1 MKSQSVLKIS
11 RTWSF
16 NSKVSKV
23 FDNHVR
29 QSIPLYNEFHKQ
41 MSKIAEF
48 YCKDNSLVYD
58 LGCSTGNFILEIS
71 KIKKNNLEIVGID
84 DSKKMIEIC
93 KFKTKNLKKNKIK
106 LIYGDMFDLKFRKSD
121 LIVCCLVLPF
131 FKREKQ
137 IKLIKKIYNSL
148 NIGGAAIFLNKSIS
162 KYPHFENI
170 FNQLYY
176 DFKLGKGISTTDV
189 LKKTQSLRSVHTV
202 NTTYDDHQY
211 LKKVGFNKIDIFF
224 KYLNFTG
231 FVVEK

>member
-1 MKSQSVLKIS
+1 MKPKSVLKIS

-93 KFKTKNLKKNKIK
+93 KFKTKNLKKIK
-106 LIYGDMFDLKFRKSD
+106 L
-121 LIVCCLVLPF
+121 
-131 FKREKQ
+131 
-137 IKLIKKIYNSL
+137 N
-148 NIGGAAIFLNKSIS
+148 
-162 KYPHFENI
+162 
-170 FNQLYY
+170 
-176 DFKLGKGISTTDV
+176 
-189 LKKTQSLRSVHTV
+189 
-202 NTTYDDHQY
+202 
-211 LKKVGFNKIDIFF
+211 
-224 KYLNFTG
+224 
-231 FVVEK
+231 